1 MARHQRASAE
11 TGNVT
16 FLPLDPEADIASL
29 GEEEFVQR
37 CEQTSELI
45 EAMSREATG
54 FFQTGYLLVDPE
66 GRIFAITGNC
76 RSFAPQQTRL
86 AGEVAAILRGR
97 GIPVVGVT
105 ESYPSANGN
114 QAGGGA
120 LEQPD
125 ATGWYQ
131 NVSSLGCGQDPAAD
145 PGEARRR
152 FMFWVAGK

>member
-11 TGNVT
+11 TGKVT
-16 FLPLDPEADIASL
+16 ILPVDPEVDIASL
-29 GEEEFVQR
+29 GDEEFVRR

-45 EAMSREATG
+45 EAMSREASG
-54 FFQTGYLLVDPE
+54 FFQTGYLLIDPE
-66 GRIFAITGNC
+66 GRIFAITGNS

-86 AGEVAAILRGR
+86 AGAVAAILRGR
-97 GIPVVGVT
+97 GIPVVEVT
-105 ESYPSANGN
+105 ESYPSAKGN
-114 QAGGGA
+114 QAGGGTR
-120 LEQPD
+120 EQPN

-131 NVSSLGCGQDPAAD
+131 DVSSLGCGQDPAAD